1 MYPDTDTLTMTEAP
15 EFTNAPA
22 KAPQFS
28 IEQKMASI
36 VTLGN
41 YEAALLFSEEGLP
54 IAQAISHAGPE
65 TNADRIAEMAITLQE
80 VSRMAATVGGISR
93 LREVA
98 IEGDNHRRIV
108 FRFFRAF
115 EQAVVLAVVVPPGK
129 PYKQKTNELEKLIL
143 GESF

>member
-1 MYPDTDTLTMTEAP
+1 MYPDNDTLPLTDTP
-15 EFTNAPA
+15 EIESPAA

-54 IAQAISHAGPE
+54 IAQAISPAGPA
-65 TNADRIAEMAITLQE
+65 TDADRIAEMAITLQE
-80 VSRMAATVGGISR
+80 VSRMAATLGGISR

-115 EQAVVLAVVVPPGK
+115 EQSVVLAVVVPPAK
-129 PYKQKTNELEKLIL
+129 AYKQKTNELEKLII